1 MQFRLFDLLLPRETQ
16 FYTYM
21 HQMADVLVEA
31 AVVFKEFI
39 ADFDKMKE
47 TDIHWNLTRIK
58 DCELKGDAVEAK
70 IINELHKTFITPLD
84 REDIHSIAI
93 GIDRGLDILNSISQ
107 KIEVY
112 NIRKFP
118 PNVTAFAELIVDI
131 ARQIK
136 PLLNALEKKK
146 DIDAIVDKIH
156 TIENKADYLFHLS
169 MADLFSNNNYSAV
182 DVIRLKD
189 IYEHMESCV
198 DSLDYIGKLVR
209 GVLVKMG

>member
-16 FYTYM
+16 FYSYM
-21 HQMADVLVEA
+21 YQMADVLIEG
-31 AVVFKEFI
+31 AVSFQEFI
-39 ADFDKMKE
+39 ANFDKLSE
-47 TDIHWNLTRIK
+47 TDIHWNLTKIK
-58 DCELKGDAVEAK
+58 DCELKGDAVETK
-70 IINELHKTFITPLD
+70 IIDELHKTFITPID

-118 PNVTAFAELIVDI
+118 ANVAAFSELIVDI
-131 ARQIK
+131 ARQVK
-136 PLLNALEKKK
+136 PLLLALEKKK
-146 DIDAIVDKIH
+146 NINGVVDNIH
-156 TIENKADYLFHLS
+156 AIENKADYLFHLS
-169 MADLFSNNNYSAV
+169 MADLFGGAYTAV
-182 DVIRLKD
+182 DIVRLKD

-209 GVLVKMG
+209 GIQVKMG